1 MHPETVEHLKSVL
14 QSYKIDT
21 EKMMPTDQVNCPPEM

>member
-1 MHPETVEHLKSVL
+1 MHPETVEHLKGVL

-21 EKMMPTDQVNCPPEM
+21 EKMMPTDQLNCPSEM